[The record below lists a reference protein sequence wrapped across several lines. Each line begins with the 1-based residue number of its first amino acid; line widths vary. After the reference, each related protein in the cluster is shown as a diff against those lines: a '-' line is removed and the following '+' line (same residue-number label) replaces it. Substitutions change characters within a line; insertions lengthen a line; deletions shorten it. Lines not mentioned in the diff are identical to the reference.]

1 MFDLIRHAIFVDG
14 NIVCLSYYSFIFQ
27 PEVDL
32 ELGALSW
39 SFFKQG
45 WLKEALTEGELYL
58 MNFFPLIS
66 LAQQGVY
73 QVSPALSSWIKL
85 YLFSTIA
92 KAP

>member
-1 MFDLIRHAIFVDG
+1 MQYEFTYTLVDG
-14 NIVCLSYYSFIFQ
+14 NIVVYLIIFQ

-73 QVSPALSSWIKL
+73 QVSHAISSWIRIYIFGSK
-85 YLFSTIA
+85 ST
-92 KAP
+92 